1 MCVFKLPIEMLVH
14 PSHSMEKKKKANT
27 FQLEKHPC
35 ALGLLFLCL
44 FPTEF
49 ATFTDSAS
57 WPLLQTKTL
66 PSGKA
71 TGFHCQPWPGQTSW
85 RGRGRVGK

>member
-57 WPLLQTKTL
+57 WPFAPNQDTSIWQSYWFSLSALAWSDFL
-66 PSGKA
+66 E
-71 TGFHCQPWPGQTSW
+71 GQ
-85 RGRGRVGK
+85 R